1 MQSRDG
7 ITYMTV
13 PETEIDIERF
23 THVHSEGNLVFGKY
37 KGINTVVDRRKQV
50 FCHFATCRTFSCYGN
65 DDYVYHRW
73 GCVEKEEQYV
83 FYDHRHHVN
92 GPVAKKLTYPIGT
105 CFKVSHLGFYIQIY
119 AQFPTYGYFGT
130 EMSNTVK
137 TSDKHQQVSLPT
149 GYKPINDPE
158 INTDK
163 FKLTTIVNDMVFGI
177 YNNEHVSIDRHYA
190 VFCMFVD
197 VSVIAVYKV
206 SCAVGKWQTVKQTGD
221 IAVTVDQSHWLFSKS
236 NGSVDL
242 VKGSVVKFD
251 RKESGT
257 GFIMKIQVPNTGLTY
272 FGTELFNKI
281 EPVKEKLVT
290 KEQTN
295 SPSFTLSDMLTQSN
309 IGDVVGVYGPNETT
323 VFVKAT
329 VASASYICDVK
340 GNKWVLLNRNLKPVN
355 RNESNIKPKE
365 RILSK
370 EEAIQADKE
379 STSLLGTNPFDSLL
393 DLANVMSAE
402 SLFKRICKQVGLE
415 YPDVPTEAFIRKA
428 FDLLPDI
435 YVYPIPSH
443 FTEEANITF
452 VNGDKYSIFSSPKT
466 GMIYKEFKQA
476 KQETKPTE
484 QKTNKMITPDKQDY
498 FKAVLKADEQ
508 FSIYSNAKYSKFDYE
523 KGLLLNSKLIKD
535 ETFKEYNEPVEPFSI
550 SISPFDKLITYVP
563 VISPVWYNQFA
574 RAGFFNP
581 DDTES
586 FVNVDA
592 NGNPWFIVETPK
604 VVKPIEKEPVV
615 ISHVLNTV
623 DDLCNNTIPA
633 KFCLIT
639 DTKQVYQMLSELEYK
654 QYRQSQFA
662 KGNPVVESIIDKA
675 DQIWVKISM

>member
-1 MQSRDG
+1 MFIIVGD
-7 ITYMTV
+7 V
-13 PETEIDIERF
+13 
-23 THVHSEGNLVFGKY
+23 LK
-37 KGINTVVDRRKQV
+37 
-50 FCHFATCRTFSCYGN
+50 
-65 DDYVYHRW
+65 
-73 GCVEKEEQYV
+73 KEEQYE

-92 GPVAKKLTYPIGT
+92 GTVAKKLTYPKGT
-105 CFKVSHLGFYIQIY
+105 CFKVLRLGFYIQIY

-137 TSDKHQQVSLPT
+137 TTDKNEEAT
-149 GYKPINDPE
+149 GYVGYKLNRDPE

-190 VFCMFVD
+190 VFCSFVD
-197 VSVIAVYKV
+197 VSTIEYPAAFAHKF
-206 SCAVGKWQTVKQTGD
+206 GKWYKVKQTGD
-221 IAVTVDQSHWLFSKS
+221 FVVTVDQPHWLFNKTNRSFE
-236 NGSVDL
+236 L
-242 VKGSVVKFD
+242 VKGSVVKFEK
-251 RKESGT
+251 KETGT
-257 GFIMKIQVPNTGLTY
+257 GFIMKIQVPNRNITY

-281 EPVKEKLVT
+281 EPAKEEPVT

-323 VFVKAT
+323 VFVKCKEPALLN
-329 VASASYICDVK
+329 SYICDAK
-340 GNKWVLLNRNLKPVN
+340 GNKWVLSNRNLKPVN
-355 RNESNIKPKE
+355 RNDVSPKQTE
-365 RILSK
+365 RVLTK
-370 EEAIQADKE
+370 EEAIQAGKE
-379 STSLLGTNPFDSLL
+379 STSLLSTSPFDSLL

-415 YPDVPTEAFIRKA
+415 YPDVPTEAFIRMA
-428 FDLLPDI
+428 LGMLPDYTSLAQKHNSFI
-435 YVYPIPSH
+435 N
-443 FTEEANITF
+443 EADIKF
-452 VNGDKYSIFSSPKT
+452 MNGDKYDLFSKLET
-466 GMIYKEFKQA
+466 GLIYKEFTPA

-484 QKTNKMITPDKQDY
+484 QTTNKMTTPDKQDY
-498 FKAVLKADEQ
+498 FKAALKADEQ
-508 FSIYSNAKYSKFDYE
+508 FSIDSNAKYVKFDYE
-523 KGLLLNSKLIKD
+523 KGMLLNSKLIKD

-550 SISPFDKLITYVP
+550 NVFHGLITYVP

-592 NGNPWFIVETPK
+592 NGNPWFIIETPK
-604 VVKPIEKEPVV
+604 VVKPIEKEPRV
-615 ISHVLNTV
+615 ISHVLSTV
-623 DDLCNNTIPA
+623 DDLGNNTIAA

-639 DTKQVYQMLSELEYK
+639 ITKQVYQMLSELEYK
-654 QYRQSQFA
+654 QYTQSKFA
-662 KGNPVVESIIDKA
+662 KGNPVVESIRDKA

>member
-1 MQSRDG
+1 MQTRDG
-7 ITYMTV
+7 IKFMAV
-13 PETEIDIERF
+13 PETEIDIVKFE
-23 THVHSEGNLVFGKY
+23 HVHSEGSLVFGKY
-37 KGINTVVDRRKQV
+37 RGVDTVVDRRKQV
-50 FCHFATCRTFSCYGN
+50 FCHFATCSTLYDDCGLYTETYKWRLVENEKRFEFCDYRINGQVSRKHTFTKGTWFKT
-65 DDYVYHRW
+65 V
-73 GCVEKEEQYV
+73 
-83 FYDHRHHVN
+83 
-92 GPVAKKLTYPIGT
+92 KLGYT
-105 CFKVSHLGFYIQIY
+105 IQIY

-137 TSDKHQQVSLPT
+137 TFDKNEEAT
-149 GYKPINDPE
+149 GYVGYKLNRDTE
-158 INTDK
+158 INIDK

-177 YNNEHVSIDRHYA
+177 YNNEHESIDRHYA

-281 EPVKEKLVT
+281 EPVKEEPVT

-309 IGDVVGVYGPNETT
+309 IGNVVGVYGPNETT

-329 VASASYICDVK
+329 VASASYICDAK
-340 GNKWVLLNRNLKPVN
+340 GNKWVLSNRNLKPVN
-355 RNESNIKPKE
+355 RNDVSPKQME
-365 RILSK
+365 RVLTK

-428 FDLLPDI
+428 FDLLPDRTLLAKKHNSFI
-435 YVYPIPSH
+435 N
-443 FTEEANITF
+443 EADITF
-452 VNGDKYSIFSSPKT
+452 VNGDKYELFSSQVS
-466 GMIYKEFKQA
+466 GMIYKEFTPA

-484 QKTNKMITPDKQDY
+484 QTTNKMTTPTEPDY
-498 FKAVLKADEQ
+498 FKAAIKADEQ
-508 FSIYSNAKYSKFDYE
+508 FSIDSNAKYAKSDYE
-523 KGLLLNSKLIKD
+523 KGWLQNPKLIKD
-535 ETFKEYNEPVEPFSI
+535 ETFKDYNEPVEPFSI
-550 SISPFDKLITYVP
+550 NLFDKLITYVP
-563 VISPVWYNQFA
+563 IISPAWYKGFA
-574 RAGFFNP
+574 RSAYRNDENVG
-581 DDTES
+581 S
-586 FVNVDA
+586 FINMDA
-592 NGNPWFIVETPK
+592 NGNPWFIIETPK
-604 VVKPIEKEPVV
+604 AVKPIEKEQISV
-615 ISHVLNTV
+615 SHVFNTV

-633 KFCLIT
+633 KFALVT
-639 DTKQVYQMLSELEYK
+639 NTRDVYQKLSLHEYN
-654 QYRQSQFA
+654 QYTKSQFA
-662 KGNPVVESIIDKA
+662 KGNPVVESIRDKA

>member
-1 MQSRDG
+1 MQSHNG
-7 ITYMTV
+7 ITHMSV
-13 PETEIDIERF
+13 PETEIDIVKFE
-23 THVHSEGNLVFGKY
+23 HVHSEGNLVFGKY
-37 KGINTVVDRRKQV
+37 RGVDTVVDRRKQV
-50 FCHFATCRTFSCYGN
+50 FCHFATCSTLYDDCGLCTETYKWRLVENEKRFEFCDYRINGQVSRKHTFTKGTWFKTVKLG
-65 DDYVYHRW
+65 YV
-73 GCVEKEEQYV
+73 
-83 FYDHRHHVN
+83 
-92 GPVAKKLTYPIGT
+92 
-105 CFKVSHLGFYIQIY
+105 IQIY

-137 TSDKHQQVSLPT
+137 TSDKNEEAT
-149 GYKPINDPE
+149 GYVGYKLNRDPE

-177 YNNEHVSIDRHYA
+177 YNNEHVSIDRRKT

-197 VSVIAVYKV
+197 VTLNDAPSAFTPGKWYKV
-206 SCAVGKWQTVKQTGD
+206 NNTGD
-221 IAVTVDQSHWLFSKS
+221 FVVTIDQQHWLFSK
-236 NGSVDL
+236 NATVP
-242 VKGSVVKFD
+242 KGSVVKFD

-257 GFIMKIQVPNTGLTY
+257 GYIMKIQVADRGLTY
-272 FGTELFNKI
+272 FGTELKNKLQTQ
-281 EPVKEKLVT
+281 KEKPVT
-290 KEQTN
+290 KEQTK

-323 VFVKAT
+323 VFVKASNPN
-329 VASASYICDVK
+329 VDAGYICDAK
-340 GNKWVLLNRNLKPVN
+340 GNKWVLSNRNLKPIN
-355 RNESNIKPKE
+355 RNDVSPKQME

-415 YPDVPTEAFIRKA
+415 YPDVPTESFIRKA
-428 FDLLPDI
+428 FDLLPDRTPLAKKHNSFI
-435 YVYPIPSH
+435 N
-443 FTEEANITF
+443 EADIKF
-452 VNGDKYSIFSSPKT
+452 MNGDKYDLFSKLET
-466 GMIYKEFKQA
+466 GTIYKDFTPA
-476 KQETKPTE
+476 KQEAKHTE
-484 QKTNKMITPDKQDY
+484 QTTNKMTTPDKQDY
-498 FKAVLKADEQ
+498 FKAALKADEQ
-508 FSIYSNAKYSKFDYE
+508 FSIDSNAKYSKFDYE

-550 SISPFDKLITYVP
+550 SLFDKLITYVP

-592 NGNPWFIVETPK
+592 NGNPWFIIGTPK
-604 VVKPIEKEPVV
+604 VVKPIEKEPVYLT
-615 ISHVLNTV
+615 HVLNTV
-623 DDLCNNTIPA
+623 DDLCNNTIAA

-639 DTKQVYQMLSELEYK
+639 TTKQVYQMLSELEYK

-662 KGNPVVESIIDKA
+662 KGNPVVESIFDKA